1 MSDSSEPP
9 TWGFYV
15 YYGMSIVTLPVY
27 FVILICLLRLR
38 RTTSKMYKT
47 TFYSLLLQHCIADLF
62 SMLGYIALSPARA
75 IPQVRQFY
83 FDYQQYYIAAATYNI
98 IYYTLYIRCTGILL
112 LSLQR
117 LLVITSPHSFLTL
130 KVQTAA
136 IWKII
141 IVYWILPTLLSIV
154 VLKDTNFHFDGL
166 EDMAIVAEK
175 TVIQRNTLMAL
186 IVVGITCIV
195 SSLAYGILF
204 VFVRTHSSK
213 LNKTLRREIHLAFQ
227 VLVLLLA
234 FFAILVFYAF
244 LNYFSQTQNN
254 GPVFY
259 MRGLYPM
266 ANGFLSYMNPF
277 CILFLNKD
285 LTHQVFELIICHQ
298 ISSSG
303 GQTSLVASN
312 SNKHQSSNQKVNAID
327 GNRKSVFN

>member
-38 RTTSKMYKT
+38 RTTSKVYKT

-83 FDYQQYYIAAATYNI
+83 FDYQQYYIAAAAN
-98 IYYTLYIRCTGILL
+98 
-112 LSLQR
+112 
-117 LLVITSPHSFLTL
+117 
-130 KVQTAA
+130 
-136 IWKII
+136 WKII

-298 ISSSG
+298 VSSVSEL
-303 GQTSLVASN
+303 SDLSIN
-312 SNKHQSSNQKVNAID
+312 
-327 GNRKSVFN
+327 